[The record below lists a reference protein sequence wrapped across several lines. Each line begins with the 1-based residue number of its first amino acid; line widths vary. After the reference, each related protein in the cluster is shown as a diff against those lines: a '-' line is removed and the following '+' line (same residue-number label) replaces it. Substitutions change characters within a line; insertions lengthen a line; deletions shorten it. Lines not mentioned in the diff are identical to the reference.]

1 MKSLVAV
8 MLFFSSAAFAL
19 TETEQT
25 LSPRAQQFEIRAGG
39 AYEFMDA
46 SYENGGSATSNGFV
60 VPATAFYG
68 LNDNNAIGFGISY
81 LSQTV
86 EEKPNL
92 MPSYKAK
99 TKGFE
104 NFNIQYKGN
113 FDIIRKM
120 TLFLGA
126 EFDIPPEKLSINR
139 LTYDYTASKGQMSFS
154 GTVGLLMPVS
164 MFKLGSLLT
173 YKLNMDGDGTL
184 TDVGYTNAA
193 IKTSGGSG
201 FDLRLFGEI
210 ENAYNPNVSIGY
222 SSHDKISLKANGVS
236 VGNFIKRD
244 LLTFRGSLRFIA
256 TENLDIIPYASY
268 TNVLNK
274 SDIDAEKWNIFT
286 LGADA
291 RFLF

>member
-1 MKSLVAV
+1 MKSLVVV

-25 LSPRAQQFEIRAGG
+25 LTPRAQQFELRAGA

-46 SYENGGSATSNGFV
+46 SYETGGSATSNGFII
-60 VPATAFYG
+60 PATAFYG
-68 LNDNNAIGFGISY
+68 LNDNNAIGFGINY
-81 LSQTV
+81 LSQTID
-86 EEKPNL
+86 EKPNL
-92 MPSYKAK
+92 QPSYKSK

-104 NFNIQYKGN
+104 NFNLQYKGN

-126 EFDIPPEKLSINR
+126 EFDIPPEKFSINR
-139 LTYDYTASKGQMSFS
+139 LTYDYTASKGQMSLS

-164 MFKLGSLLT
+164 MFKLGTLLS
-173 YKLNMDGDGTL
+173 YKYAMDGDGTL

-201 FDLRLFGEI
+201 FAIQFFGEI

-222 SSHDKISLKANGVS
+222 SSYDKISLKANGVS

-244 LLTFRGSLRFIA
+244 ILALRGSLRFIA

-268 TNVLNK
+268 ENVLNK
-274 SDIDAEKWNIFT
+274 SDVDADKWNIFT